1 MNIAFLCTG
10 IMGAQMARNLLKAK
24 HAVTVWNRTP
34 QKARALEDDGAQVC
48 ESIADA
54 VRGRDI
60 IFVMASDTAA
70 CDEVLFGDG
79 DGDGAARNANNN
91 AIVIVCSS
99 LSPSSSRAQA
109 QRCARE
115 FGLRYADAP
124 VSGGER
130 GAKAGSLAIM
140 AGANENVFKEI
151 APVLKACGK
160 PTHIGDVGS
169 GQLAKLANQTIVG
182 VTIAAVS
189 EALLLAE
196 RGGANPK
203 AVREALLG
211 GFANS
216 EILRQHGERM
226 INGSFAPGGPAKYQ
240 LKDLRAALAD
250 AEANGLQM
258 PCANTAAALFA
269 DMIESGMGDKDHSAL
284 HLFMKTRAQQQNGE
298 QS

>member
-10 IMGAQMARNLLKAK
+10 IMGAPMARNLLKAG
-24 HAVTVWNRTP
+24 HAVSVWNRTL

-48 ESIADA
+48 TSIADA
-54 VRGRDI
+54 VRDKEI
-60 IFVMASDTAA
+60 IFVMASDCAA
-70 CDEVLFGDG
+70 CDEVLFGENN
-79 DGDGAARNANNN
+79 AAHNANKN

-130 GAKAGSLAIM
+130 GAQAGSLAIM
-140 AGANENVFKEI
+140 VGANENVFKEI
-151 APVLKACGK
+151 APMLKACGN
-160 PTHIGDVGS
+160 PTHIGEVGS

-226 INGSFAPGGPAKYQ
+226 INGDFKPGGPAKYQ

-269 DMIESGMGDKDHSAL
+269 DMIESGMGEKDHSAL

>member
-10 IMGAQMARNLLKAK
+10 IMGAQMARNLLKAG
-24 HAVTVWNRTP
+24 HAVSVWNRTL

-48 ESIADA
+48 QSIADA
-54 VRGRDI
+54 VRGREV
-60 IFVMASDTAA
+60 IFVMASDSAA
-70 CDEVLFGDG
+70 CDEVLFGKNN
-79 DGDGAARNANNN
+79 AAHNANKN

-130 GAKAGSLAIM
+130 GAKAGTLAIM

-151 APVLKACGK
+151 APVLKACGN

-226 INGSFAPGGPAKYQ
+226 INGEFDPGGPAKYQ

-250 AEANGLQM
+250 AEAHGLQM
-258 PCANTAAALFA
+258 PCAKTAAQLFA
-269 DMIESGMGDKDHSAL
+269 DMIESGMGEKDHSAL

>member
-10 IMGAQMARNLLKAK
+10 IMGAPMARNLLKAG
-24 HAVTVWNRTP
+24 HAVSVWNRTL
-34 QKARALEDDGAQVC
+34 QKARALEDGGAQVC

-54 VRGRDI
+54 VRGREV
-60 IFVMASDTAA
+60 IFVMASDSAA
-70 CDEVLFGDG
+70 CDEVLFGENN
-79 DGDGAARNANNN
+79 AAHNANKN

-140 AGANENVFKEI
+140 AGANKNVFKEI

-196 RGGANPK
+196 RGGANPQ

-226 INGSFAPGGPAKYQ
+226 INGSFDPGGPAKYQ

-250 AEANGLQM
+250 AEANDLQM
-258 PCANTAAALFA
+258 PCAKTAAQLFA
-269 DMIESGMGDKDHSAL
+269 DMIESGMGEKDHSAL